1 MQRVSNMMKKFT
13 AVTTAIS
20 LLLVCATA
28 NAAKCKFETDTTSAL
43 TGEKVQWTKWEDFK
57 LFNTQIGY
65 LAAVAE
71 GDQKYLAL
79 QVVTFDYRP
88 DRPTKQD
95 LDTAMVIPAGSKL
108 MLLMTD
114 DSVVEVQ
121 TDEEVIGDSEIYAPG
136 TFHNDMT
143 NDFMVKTYTV
153 VKYPL
158 NADALAELTA
168 NGVMTLRQ
176 TTSEGDRDY
185 TISEKR
191 ADTLQEAFACVQ

>member
-1 MQRVSNMMKKFT
+1 MMKKLT

-28 NAAKCKFETDTTSAL
+28 NAAKCKFETDTTNAL

-57 LFNTQIGY
+57 LFNTQVGY

-71 GDQKYLAL
+71 GERRYLAL
-79 QVVTFDYRP
+79 QVVTFDHRP
-88 DRPTKQD
+88 DRPAKED
-95 LDTAMVIPAGSKL
+95 LDTAVVIPAGSKL
-108 MLLMTD
+108 MLLLTD
-114 DSVVEVQ
+114 DSVVEVH
-121 TDEEVIGDSEIYAPG
+121 TDEEIIGDSEIHAPG
-136 TFHNDMT
+136 TWENDMT
-143 NDFMVKTYTV
+143 SDFMVKTFTV

-158 NADALAELTA
+158 SADALAALTA
-168 NGVMTLRQ
+168 NGLKTLRQ

>member
-1 MQRVSNMMKKFT
+1 MMKKFT

-28 NAAKCKFETDTTSAL
+28 NAAKCKFETDTTNAL

-95 LDTAMVIPAGSKL
+95 LDMAMVIPAGSKL

-158 NADALAELTA
+158 NADALAALTA
-168 NGVMTLRQ
+168 NGVKTLRQ
-176 TTSEGDRDY
+176 NTSEGDRDY

>member
-1 MQRVSNMMKKFT
+1 MQRAKIMMKRFT
-13 AVTTAIS
+13 TVTTAIS

-28 NAAKCKFETDTTSAL
+28 NAAKCKFETDTTNVL

-57 LFNTQIGY
+57 LFNTQFGF

-71 GDQKYLAL
+71 GDQKYLAI

-95 LDTAMVIPAGSKL
+95 LDTAVVIPAGSKL

-121 TDEEVIGDSEIYAPG
+121 TEEEVVGDSELHAPG
-136 TFHNDMT
+136 TWENDMT
-143 NDFMVKTYTV
+143 NDYMIKTFTV

-158 NADALAELTA
+158 STDNLAALTA
-168 NGVMTLRQ
+168 NGVKTLRQ
-176 TTSEGDRDY
+176 NTSEGDRDY
-185 TISEKR
+185 TMSEKR